1 MKIGNVN
8 NASQINV
15 SVPKGDHVTK
25 TTNTSG
31 NNTPQVDTNVNHKVE
46 IEESAKIATQTAA
59 DAHDGKAAEEIQSEE
74 VEDDVLQQAVKQ
86 ANQTLKMYDRKIER
100 SVHEVTHNIIY
111 TLKDTKTNEVIK
123 EFPPRKIQDM
133 IAKMWELAGLVID
146 DRA

>member
-8 NASQINV
+8 SASQMNV

-25 TTNTSG
+25 TTNVSG
-31 NNTPQVDTNVNHKVE
+31 NNTPQVDPTVHHKIE
-46 IEESAKIATQTAA
+46 IDEASKISTQTAT
-59 DAHDGKAAEEIQSEE
+59 DPREEKATEEIEPDKI
-74 VEDDVLQQAVKQ
+74 EDDVLQEAVKQ
-86 ANQTLKMYDRKIER
+86 ANQSLKAFDRKIER
-100 SVHEVTHNIIY
+100 TVHEVTHNIIY